1 MPSQI
6 VSAWGCEDMNIIRLN
21 DIEKTFGGTLLF
33 KHVSFEV
40 NDDDKVAVIGKNGV
54 GKTTLFK
61 IMLGAISPDSGEIF
75 ISRQARIGYLSQDV
89 LEPGERTLFGEML
102 LLYQELENLGQN
114 LDQAAKALATDHSDK
129 AMERYSRLETEFQ
142 IKGGYQYKTDIETML
157 TRFGFSREDH
167 DRFVSGFS
175 GGEKTRIA
183 FAKLLLMH
191 PDILLLDEPTNHMD
205 IEIIEWLEDY
215 LKKYQGAVVVV
226 THDQYFIN
234 KVTHIIYEL
243 DQETMNRYTGTYEE
257 YEAEKM
263 KRYELLMKQYVRQQK
278 EIAHLQSYVDRFR
291 YKANKASQAQ
301 DRIKKIAKIDRID
314 KPTKSEREI
323 SFAFRTPRP
332 TDAIILEAKNL
343 TIGYDKPLIENIS
356 FQMRGR
362 DKIGIIGQ
370 NGAGKTTLV
379 KTLLGTISALKGNI
393 AFPKQLKIGYFDQ
406 MATENRMKGKLI
418 DIVHDI
424 YPQKNLLEV
433 RKILAR
439 FQFVGE
445 DVFKETEMLSGGE
458 MVRLRLLLLL
468 LEAPEF
474 LVLDEPTNHL
484 DISTK
489 DIVED
494 VFAEY
499 DGPIVFISHDR
510 YFINKVATRI
520 IEFDETKWQLYEGN
534 YDFYKE
540 SKGNNIPTAEK
551 KEKKPRTVDPEKEI
565 RKLESS
571 LEENSVRISVL
582 QKSLFQPEIYMD
594 KSKYT
599 ETETEIKLLET
610 TTINIMKR
618 IEELS
623 S

>member
-1 MPSQI
+1 M
-6 VSAWGCEDMNIIRLN
+6 SAWGCEEMNIIRLN

-89 LEPGERTLFGEML
+89 LEPGERTLLQEML
-102 LLYQELENLGQN
+102 LLYQELEKLGQA
-114 LDQAAKALATDHSDK
+114 LEMAAENLATDHSEK
-129 AMERYSRLETEFQ
+129 AMERYSRLESEFQ
-142 IKGGYQYKTDIETML
+142 IKGGYAYKTDIETML
-157 TRFGFSREDH
+157 TRFGFSKADH
-167 DRFVSGFS
+167 DRMVSGFS

-215 LKKYQGAVVVV
+215 LKKYRGAVVVI

-234 KVTHIIYEL
+234 KVTNIIYEL
-243 DQETMNRYTGTYEE
+243 DQETMSRYTGSYAE
-257 YEAEKM
+257 YEAEKV
-263 KRYELLMKQYVRQQK
+263 KRYELLMKQYSRQQK
-278 EIAHLQSYVDRFR
+278 EIAHLQSFVDRFR
-291 YKANKASQAQ
+291 YKAKKASQAQ
-301 DRIKKIAKIDRID
+301 DRVKKIARIERID

-332 TDAIILEAKNL
+332 TDAIILEAENL
-343 TIGYDKPLIENIS
+343 TIGYDKPLIENIT
-356 FQMRGR
+356 FKMRGK
-362 DKIGIIGQ
+362 DKIAIIGQ

-379 KTLLGTISALKGNI
+379 KTMLGTILPLYGEVE
-393 AFPKQLKIGYFDQ
+393 FHKQFKIGYFDQ
-406 MATENRMKGKLI
+406 MSTENRMVGKLI
-418 DIVHDI
+418 DIVHNL
-424 YPQKNLLEV
+424 YPQKTLLDV
-433 RKILAR
+433 RKLLAR
-439 FQFVGE
+439 FQFIGE
-445 DVFKETEMLSGGE
+445 DAFKETGMLSGGE

-468 LEAPEF
+468 LESPEF

-499 DGPIVFISHDR
+499 DGPILFISHDR
-510 YFINKVATRI
+510 YFINKVATRV
-520 IEFDETKWQLYEGN
+520 IELDESKWQLYEGN

-540 SKGNNIPTAEK
+540 SKENMTPIIKNREK
-551 KEKKPRTVDPEKEI
+551 RQKQLDPLKEI
-565 RKLESS
+565 KKLETS
-571 LEENSVRISVL
+571 LEENSKRISLL
-582 QKSLFQPEIYMD
+582 QKSLYQPEIYMD
-594 KSKYT
+594 KEKYDHA
-599 ETETEIKLLET
+599 EAEIRLLET
-610 TTINIMKR
+610 NSEDIMKR
-618 IEELS
+618 IEDLS
-623 S
+623 I

>member
-1 MPSQI
+1 
-6 VSAWGCEDMNIIRLN
+6 MNIIRLN

-343 TIGYDKPLIENIS
+343 TIGYNKPLIENIS

>member
-1 MPSQI
+1 M
-6 VSAWGCEDMNIIRLN
+6 
-21 DIEKTFGGTLLF
+21 T
-33 KHVSFEV
+33 
-40 NDDDKVAVIGKNGV
+40 
-54 GKTTLFK
+54 
-61 IMLGAISPDSGEIF
+61 
-75 ISRQARIGYLSQDV
+75 
-89 LEPGERTLFGEML
+89 
-102 LLYQELENLGQN
+102 
-114 LDQAAKALATDHSDK
+114 
-129 AMERYSRLETEFQ
+129 
-142 IKGGYQYKTDIETML
+142 
-157 TRFGFSREDH
+157 
-167 DRFVSGFS
+167 
-175 GGEKTRIA
+175 
-183 FAKLLLMH
+183 
-191 PDILLLDEPTNHMD
+191 
-205 IEIIEWLEDY
+205 
-215 LKKYQGAVVVV
+215 
-226 THDQYFIN
+226 
-234 KVTHIIYEL
+234 
-243 DQETMNRYTGTYEE
+243 
-257 YEAEKM
+257 
-263 KRYELLMKQYVRQQK
+263 
-278 EIAHLQSYVDRFR
+278 
-291 YKANKASQAQ
+291 
-301 DRIKKIAKIDRID
+301 
-314 KPTKSEREI
+314 
-323 SFAFRTPRP
+323 
-332 TDAIILEAKNL
+332 
-343 TIGYDKPLIENIS
+343 
-356 FQMRGR
+356 
-362 DKIGIIGQ
+362 
-370 NGAGKTTLV
+370 
-379 KTLLGTISALKGNI
+379 
-393 AFPKQLKIGYFDQ
+393 
-406 MATENRMKGKLI
+406 GKLI

-540 SKGNNIPTAEK
+540 SKGNYIPTAEK